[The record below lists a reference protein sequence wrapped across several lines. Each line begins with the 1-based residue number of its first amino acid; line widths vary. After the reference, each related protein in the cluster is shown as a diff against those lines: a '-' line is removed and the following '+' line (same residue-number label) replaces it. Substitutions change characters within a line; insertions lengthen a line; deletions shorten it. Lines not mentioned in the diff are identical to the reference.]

1 MLNFS
6 PFRILVLTFVLCFWT
21 SGWAKPKVTVSPRA
35 SDRTSETTKE
45 QDLKALEDFGITR
58 VVPTD
63 PRQIPAEIY
72 PFKQNI
78 HLAIGIGDELS
89 KLSKIKEPFLLG
101 TYTLPSRYTPRYE
114 INLGMLGKDIG
125 FGGARWKYEWSERSY
140 FRPFVAAGVAIS
152 FADNDG
158 LATFVQIKN
167 YGVPLGF
174 GFEKN
179 FTKRQSYR
187 VELYN
192 FLGFEK
198 SFAALSVGLT
208 TAW

>member
-1 MLNFS
+1 MLNFTL
-6 PFRILVLTFVLCFWT
+6 FRILVLTFVLSFWT
-21 SGWAKPKVTVSPRA
+21 SGWAKPKVTVNSKNYPNE
-35 SDRTSETTKE
+35 SETTKA

-58 VVPTD
+58 IVPVD
-63 PRQIPAEIY
+63 PRKVPAEIY

-78 HLAIGIGDELS
+78 HLGIGIGDELS
-89 KLSKIKEPFLLG
+89 KLNKIKEPFLLG

-114 INLGMLGKDIG
+114 LNLGMLGKDIG

-140 FRPFVAAGVAIS
+140 FRPFVAAGFAIS

-167 YGVPLGF
+167 YGFPVGA
-174 GFEKN
+174 GFEKS
-179 FTKRQSYR
+179 FAKRQSYR
-187 VELYN
+187 MELYS

-198 SFAALSVGLT
+198 SFAALSLGLT
-208 TAW
+208 SAW

>member
-1 MLNFS
+1 MHHFTL
-6 PFRILVLTFVLCFWT
+6 FRMLVLTFVLGFST
-21 SGWAKPKVTVSPRA
+21 SGWAKPKVSIIPRG
-35 SDRTSETTKE
+35 SSNQQETTKE

-63 PRQIPAEIY
+63 TRQIPAEIY

-78 HLAIGIGDELS
+78 HLAIGIGDEIS
-89 KLSKIKEPFLLG
+89 KLSKASEPFLLG

-114 INLGMLGKDIG
+114 LNLGMLGRSIG
-125 FGGARWKYEWSERSY
+125 FGGARWKYEWNERSY
-140 FRPFVAAGVAIS
+140 FRPFAAAGIAIS

-167 YGVPLGF
+167 YGFPVGA

-187 VELYN
+187 VEMYS
-192 FLGFEK
+192 FLGSEK
-198 SFAALSVGLT
+198 SFLALSAGLV